1 MLKKKKQKEEPKDKR
16 RAGFSVGFKA
26 PAPSDPTQNWSP
38 VRYAGDTQY
47 EQIKN
52 DLEHNGVTLFTGDD
66 IDAEYLKLPAMLTD
80 VHSRDLGNYFN
91 SFTKQ
96 KMYCRTL
103 QGEARAL
110 VRDIERDLD
119 DIRLDIYRSLATKM
133 SIKEKE
139 MHVQEH
145 ATAAELMR
153 QADYYRS
160 KLQILTDY
168 ISSIEDAIVNVSRE
182 ITRREND
189 MEEHRRGG
197 NLR

>member
-1 MLKKKKQKEEPKDKR
+1 MLKKRQKEQQQEMKKSR
-16 RAGFSVGFKA
+16 FSIGFNKSLGAA
-26 PAPSDPTQNWSP
+26 PT
-38 VRYAGDTQY
+38 G
-47 EQIKN
+47 
-52 DLEHNGVTLFTGDD
+52 EHSGSFDSLRQELHKQGVDLFTGND
-66 IDAEYLKLPAMLTD
+66 IDSEYLKLPAMLTD

-119 DIRLDIYRSLATKM
+119 DIRLDIYRSLAPKM

-145 ATAAELMR
+145 KTAAELMR
-153 QADYYRS
+153 QADHYRA
-160 KLQILTDY
+160 KLQVLTDY
-168 ISSIEDAIVNVSRE
+168 ISSIEDAIMNVSRE